1 MPPAAR
7 HGPCR
12 PDTRHSRSTA
22 AMHVTACAPAA
33 TWPPG
38 ELTHGSGSR
47 REALLLLLLLRLLP
61 LLVVFVL
68 AVTGAEGSRRETKRG
83 PQERGA
89 TCPASSAQQRTWP
102 CVKGHF

>member
-1 MPPAAR
+1 MPPAAP

-38 ELTHGSGSR
+38 ALTHGSGSR
-47 REALLLLLLLRLLP
+47 LLALLLLLAALRLLP
-61 LLVVFVL
+61 LLVVLVL
-68 AVTGAEGSRRETKRG
+68 TAIGADGSRRETNRG
-83 PQERGA
+83 PHVGGA
-89 TCPASSAQQRTWP
+89 TCQRAAHST
-102 CVKGHF
+102 V